1 MSNQVAA
8 KPRYDNLDLL
18 KAISIFAVVTLHGS
32 VWNYDFLAGGEI
44 TNVIQYAVRNIF
56 EGVPMFVIIN
66 GFLLLGKPLDLKR
79 HYSKIG
85 RLFFV
90 SFAWAFI
97 MIVSKSLMWGD
108 NLGVKG
114 VIINL
119 ININDNKYNGVWFF
133 ISLITLYLLVP
144 LFHKAYSNEKLFN
157 FIFFVSAFFSVG
169 LGLFELIIDII
180 SLYREVVH
188 LNTIYSFFNS
198 LNPLRDVFFVF
209 FFLLGGMIFRY
220 KEKFSIPK
228 VKWTLVALGIL
239 AWIISASIG
248 IFISYKSNSLY
259 AVNYNYYQIFLIFTF
274 LGVYALS
281 TGYKNRGN
289 IFNKL
294 ISALSRNT
302 MGMYVIHNI
311 VLTIIVLHFNIMAQN
326 FITRVLVSVVI
337 TLISLA
343 ISMLFKKIPLIDRLV
358 KM

>member
-1 MSNQVAA
+1 M
-8 KPRYDNLDLL
+8 
-18 KAISIFAVVTLHGS
+18 
-32 VWNYDFLAGGEI
+32 
-44 TNVIQYAVRNIF
+44 
-56 EGVPMFVIIN
+56 
-66 GFLLLGKPLDLKR
+66 
-79 HYSKIG
+79 
-85 RLFFV
+85 
-90 SFAWAFI
+90 
-97 MIVSKSLMWGD
+97 
-108 NLGVKG
+108 
-114 VIINL
+114 
-119 ININDNKYNGVWFF
+119 
-133 ISLITLYLLVP
+133 
-144 LFHKAYSNEKLFN
+144 
-157 FIFFVSAFFSVG
+157 
-169 LGLFELIIDII
+169 
-180 SLYREVVH
+180 
-188 LNTIYSFFNS
+188 
-198 LNPLRDVFFVF
+198 F